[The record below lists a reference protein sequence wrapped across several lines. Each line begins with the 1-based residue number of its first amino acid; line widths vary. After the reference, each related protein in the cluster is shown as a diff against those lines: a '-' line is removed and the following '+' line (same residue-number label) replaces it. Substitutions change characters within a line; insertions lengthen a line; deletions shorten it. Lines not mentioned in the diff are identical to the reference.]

1 MKLITVIDAN
11 LFCARFARAKK
22 YGMLLILSVVL
33 GLGGCSTRLTYN
45 YADWLIFWKV
55 DDYVELNSKQQQI
68 LEKKVDELLTWH
80 RQNELPYYVELLT
93 QLKIIVINK
102 QVTAIKPFSQQLT
115 TIWPRLAQKV
125 APELIDALSQLS
137 LSQRQQLLLNIKQE
151 QQQNHRKWIEEEKQ
165 GWQQNYDESEQR
177 IEDLIGELMPVQ
189 IKQLQR
195 FEQQRPPTVSYR
207 IQSQKTWLTE
217 FSNSI
222 LQQPKMDI
230 TRLNA
235 LLTDLSSYRSSEHQ
249 ELMNKMRQQQLSK
262 FSYLLE
268 SITEEQQQT
277 LIKTID
283 NYIEDFVHLS
293 EQEK

>member
-1 MKLITVIDAN
+1 MKSITVIDTN
-11 LFCARFARAKK
+11 LFYARFARVKK
-22 YGMLLILSVVL
+22 FWMLLILTVVL
-33 GLGGCSTRLTYN
+33 GVGGCSTRLTYN

-68 LEKKVDELLTWH
+68 LENKVDELLTWH

-93 QLKIIVINK
+93 QLKTIVVNK

-125 APELIDALSQLS
+125 APEIIDAVSQLS

-151 QQQNHRKWIEEEKQ
+151 QQQNHRKWLEEQQ
-165 GWQQNYDESEQR
+165 GWKQNYEESEKR
-177 IEDLIGELMPVQ
+177 IEDLIGELMPAQ
-189 IKQLQR
+189 KKQLQL
-195 FEQQRPPTVSYR
+195 FEQKRPQTRTYR
-207 IQSQKTWLTE
+207 IQSQITWLTE
-217 FSNSI
+217 FSTSI

-230 TRLNA
+230 TRLKS
-235 LLTDLSSYRSSEHQ
+235 LLTDLNSYRSIEHQ
-249 ELMNKMRQQQLSK
+249 QLMNKMRQQQLSK

-293 EQEK
+293 KQDS